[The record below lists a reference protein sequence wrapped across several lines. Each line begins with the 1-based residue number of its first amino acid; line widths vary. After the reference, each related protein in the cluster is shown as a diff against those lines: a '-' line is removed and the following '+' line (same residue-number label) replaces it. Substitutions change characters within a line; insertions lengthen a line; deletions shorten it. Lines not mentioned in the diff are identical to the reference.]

1 MATSTTISELTDIGA
16 NIAPSTI
23 VPVVDM
29 TGPLT
34 THKANLQIV
43 GNLIL
48 NGAGGSSFAAA
59 AKATTAGTVTTAA
72 QPNITSV
79 GELIGLA
86 VNGTSSLG
94 DISGVKIT
102 GGDSTNILTTDGLGN
117 LSWVAGGSG
126 SSFGNL
132 MAVDTTIMP
141 ITNNNPVIIQTA
153 TGTPPNPLY
162 WYSLYGDLGIELNHD
177 YGEGVAYDL
186 NGNIYVVG
194 GEDNFG
200 VASFLVKY
208 SPTGVVLWQK
218 TFDLVGDNKSGESVI
233 TDSTGNVYVGITDY
247 TRNSIYLVKLTP
259 AGVILWQNEIQV
271 GRNVNAANLAVDSA
285 DNVYFVV
292 LAYTPNSR
300 TIFKFDSLGNEVFQ
314 VENEFGF
321 GLGVT
326 VDGAGNIYGN
336 APVTKYDSLGV
347 EQYQLE
353 LPDFS
358 NTYNV
363 VSDTAGNLYV
373 CGSDTF
379 SSNGKVQK
387 LDPTGSTIWSSTF
400 DTEFAEVYGITLDPL
415 NNAVLITG
423 ARWAVSDICIASLD
437 ATTGALNW
445 CNGFGSAETEG
456 QWYYYGTNFISTIG
470 SLLSVTCYT
479 SIGATPNFNVMT
491 LQVATDGT
499 GTNTVGGFSYYPIT
513 TTVTVTV
520 GTTIPNT
527 NVNAPGTFAVAPGTW
542 TITDYT
548 YTYVTTGLG
557 VGTGSTYD
565 FEFGLTGGLGFPDAS
580 IQTTALA
587 TGMDF
592 SFGNLTMTGL
602 TLTSPNVT
610 IGLNAGV
617 TTQGVDGIAIGNG
630 AGNDQQG
637 ANAIAIGANA
647 GVTSQTANSI
657 ILNAT
662 GAALD
667 ATVAGFHVKPVR
679 NVVTSKMMYY
689 DTTSGEITYAN
700 PTETVVPGGNTGA
713 ATLTPDMNLGTV
725 YNYTLTGDV
734 TLNSLA
740 NAVAGTSALL
750 VLTQDVVG
758 GRLLT
763 STMKFAGGANTLST
777 VAGAVDTISILY
789 DGATYYATLTLAY
802 A

>member
-1 MATSTTISELTDIGA
+1 M
-16 NIAPSTI
+16 
-23 VPVVDM
+23 
-29 TGPLT
+29 
-34 THKANLQIV
+34 
-43 GNLIL
+43 
-48 NGAGGSSFAAA
+48 
-59 AKATTAGTVTTAA
+59 
-72 QPNITSV
+72 
-79 GELIGLA
+79 
-86 VNGTSSLG
+86 
-94 DISGVKIT
+94 
-102 GGDSTNILTTDGLGN
+102 
-117 LSWVAGGSG
+117 
-126 SSFGNL
+126 
-132 MAVDTTIMP
+132 
-141 ITNNNPVIIQTA
+141 
-153 TGTPPNPLY
+153 
-162 WYSLYGDLGIELNHD
+162 
-177 YGEGVAYDL
+177 
-186 NGNIYVVG
+186 
-194 GEDNFG
+194 
-200 VASFLVKY
+200 
-208 SPTGVVLWQK
+208 
-218 TFDLVGDNKSGESVI
+218 
-233 TDSTGNVYVGITDY
+233 
-247 TRNSIYLVKLTP
+247 
-259 AGVILWQNEIQV
+259 
-271 GRNVNAANLAVDSA
+271 
-285 DNVYFVV
+285 
-292 LAYTPNSR
+292 
-300 TIFKFDSLGNEVFQ
+300 
-314 VENEFGF
+314 
-321 GLGVT
+321 
-326 VDGAGNIYGN
+326 
-336 APVTKYDSLGV
+336 
-347 EQYQLE
+347 
-353 LPDFS
+353 
-358 NTYNV
+358 
-363 VSDTAGNLYV
+363 
-373 CGSDTF
+373 CGSDSF

-423 ARWAVSDICIASLD
+423 ARWVVSDICIASLD

-470 SLLSVTCYT
+470 SLLSVTCFT
-479 SIGATPNFNVMT
+479 SIGSTPNFNVMT

-499 GTNTVGGFSYYPIT
+499 GTNTVGGFSYYRIT

-617 TTQGVDGIAIGNG
+617 TTQGANSVAIGTF

-662 GAALD
+662 GVALD

-679 NVVTSKMMYY
+679 NVVTGKMMYY
-689 DTTSGEITYAN
+689 DTASGEITYAN
-700 PTETVVPGGNTGA
+700 PTETVVPGGNTGT
-713 ATLTPDMNLGTV
+713 ATLTPDMNLGSV
-725 YNYTLTGDV
+725 YNYTLTGNI
-734 TLNSLA
+734 TLNALA

-750 VLTQDVVG
+750 VLTQDGVG
-758 GRLLT
+758 NRLLT

-777 VAGAVDTISILY
+777 GIGAVDTLSILY
-789 DGATYYATLTLAY
+789 DGSTYYATLTLAY